1 MAYFYKHIK
10 GLNSS
15 EGTHYITWSSVGS
28 QEDPLDKESQTNL
41 PTFSVT
47 AKNANDTNA
56 TNNYGHFLVAG
67 TQNNSEWTQHTYSNF
82 LVHNRSFCFENFQK
96 TAPTETDTEYS
107 KLTDGL
113 YTFINATHIQTPK
126 ISAPS
131 SGGITGNYST
141 VNPSSVAI
149 NFKPEGG
156 GIVFSTENS
165 SAAIAI
171 KPNGDISFNDNKAT
185 MSKGSIESSGS
196 IKAQTNITSKE
207 GNIIATKG
215 YCEAVYFN
223 AKSDKRAKTNI
234 KPISISA
241 LDYINSIPVY
251 SFNYKN
257 NCKPS
262 IGIMAQDVLDKP
274 VGDLNFVE
282 NQEATGENN
291 DFMSIKE
298 SKLVYVLWKA
308 VQELSEEVK
317 ILKEQLNK
325 KVL

>member
-10 GLNSS
+10 GLNAS
-15 EGTHYITWSSVGS
+15 EVTHHITWSSVQS
-28 QEDPLDKESQTNL
+28 VPESNERFQSYL
-41 PTFSVT
+41 PSFSI
-47 AKNANDTNA
+47 KNQDAEND
-56 TNNYGHFLVAG
+56 YGKFLISG
-67 TQNNSEWTQHTYSNF
+67 TQDDFEWFQTIYSNF
-82 LVHNRSFCFENFQK
+82 LINNRSFCFE
-96 TAPTETDTEYS
+96 DTKHS
-107 KLTDGL
+107 DKI
-113 YTFINATHIQTPK
+113 YTLINATHIQTPK

-131 SGGITGNYST
+131 RGSGISGNYSS
-141 VNPSSVAI
+141 VGPSSAI
-149 NFKPEGG
+149 VDFTIKPG
-156 GIVFSTENS
+156 GIVLSTIENVQS
-165 SAAIAI
+165 IYVKSDGNIEF
-171 KPNGDISFNDNKAT
+171 NGNVQLPGELNLQLQGGDLQLD
-185 MSKGSIESSGS
+185 
-196 IKAQTNITSKE
+196 E
-207 GNIIATKG
+207 GNITAIQG

-257 NCKPS
+257 NYKPS

-317 ILKEQLNK
+317 TLKEQLNK